1 MWFVLVTPLPKD
13 SQFFPFQGMM
23 WASDGD
29 IFGKVPVVVGSV
41 LWGPSIT
48 STRVG

>member
-13 SQFFPFQGMM
+13 GQFFPFQGMM

-29 IFGKVPVVVGSV
+29 IFGEMLVVVGSV

-48 STRVG
+48 SIKAG